1 MKVLY
6 FSVWDKKAQVFGQL
20 YPAPTP
26 GAAER
31 MFAQSL
37 KDPNSMAGQYPADF
51 ALFQM
56 CEFDD
61 TDGEVVQSS
70 FPPQLIVEAVSL
82 VSQG

>member
-6 FSVWDKKAQVFGQL
+6 FSVWDKKAQSFGQL

-37 KDPNSMAGQYPADF
+37 KDPNSMAGQYPQDF

-56 CEFDD
+56 CEYDD
-61 TDGEVVQSS
+61 VTGSVVQAS
-70 FPPQLIVEAVSL
+70 FPPQLIVEAVAL
-82 VSQG
+82 VAQG